1 LAGTPPPDAPPGP
14 SEVEPS
20 VAWRRVVRASSPEEV
35 LSAVASAAGCD
46 LRIVDG
52 DETSRTADG
61 ATATFDRFRVCA
73 FGGPGDEGRLR
84 AAARAGAEA
93 LAVWEAARDEVR
105 RANLRA
111 AEHGRDVEALQAL
124 GQELAAARD
133 ASELLAAVSQT
144 LHARVGLDACG
155 LVERPFAREPSRWIV
170 FRPGMGDAI
179 RSIAARAHGVPEG
192 TAEKDPRISVVLA
205 PGFDPGLPPRV
216 GGIER
221 DTLLVPIGLQD
232 AARVVLA
239 AVLTAEPDRRARRI
253 VQGVAGL
260 LALHLDRMEASARED
275 DVRFRAIVDGMPQAV
290 WLLDP
295 EARVV
300 RCNRAAE
307 ALGPT
312 LAPLPL
318 EPFRALGNFD
328 VSAAVTSVLRGGP
341 PATDSDV
348 RFPGGRVFSVTLS
361 PVRDAAE
368 NPVGAVL
375 VAEDV
380 TEARRLQSRVAQSE
394 RLSSLGRM
402 LSGVAHELNNPLAT
416 VIGFAEIARASPDH
430 PSLEKRLRLIHEEA
444 DRCRRIVGNLLRFAR
459 RQEPERKSVVLNEI
473 VEATLG
479 LLAYP
484 LRVDGI
490 RVETDLDR
498 SLPAIHA
505 DPHEIQQVLVNLVT
519 NAHQA
524 IRSTGGSGVVSVRTA
539 RKGDAAVVVE
549 VRDDGPGIP
558 DDLRD
563 RIFDPF
569 FTTKPPGEGTGLGLS
584 PVYGTVRSHGGSV
597 EVDSAPGCGAT
608 FVVTL
613 PTGVRA
619 ASAAD
624 PRPRT
629 TPDVSLRGCRVLV
642 VDDEPG
648 ICLLVREAL
657 EREGAEVCAANDAA
671 AVRTLLREEPFDL
684 IVCDLHMAG
693 LGAER
698 LHRLLLGVRP
708 DLARGIVLTTGDSVS
723 PEPERVAKAIGA
735 VLVHKPFDLP
745 ALLAAVRT
753 SLARRRAS

>member
-1 LAGTPPPDAPPGP
+1 MVRTPPPDAPHG
-14 SEVEPS
+14 SSSVEPR

-35 LSAVASAAGCD
+35 LAAVASAAGCD
-46 LRIVDG
+46 LRILEVDDG
-52 DETSRTADG
+52 TPAAG
-61 ATATFDRFRVCA
+61 ATVTFDRFRVGA
-73 FGGPGDEGRLR
+73 FGATGEEQRLR

-124 GQELAAARD
+124 GQDLAAARD
-133 ASELLAAVSQT
+133 ASELLSAVSRT
-144 LHARVGLDACG
+144 LHERVGLDACG
-155 LVERPFAREPSRWIV
+155 LVERPLGREPSRWIV
-170 FRPGMGDAI
+170 FRPGMREAI
-179 RSIAARAHGVPEG
+179 PTIVARACSVS
-192 TAEKDPRISVVLA
+192 AEAAASDPRISVVPS
-205 PGFDPGLPPRV
+205 PGFDPGLPART
-216 GGIER
+216 GGAER
-221 DTLLVPIGLQD
+221 DTLLVPVGVGD

-239 AVLTAEPDRRARRI
+239 AVLTAEPDRRALRI

-260 LALHLDRMEASARED
+260 LTLHLDRMEASARD
-275 DVRFRAIVDGMPQAV
+275 DEVRFRAIVDGMPQAV
-290 WLLDP
+290 WLLDS

-307 ALGPT
+307 ALGST
-312 LAPLPL
+312 LALPPL
-318 EPFRALGNFD
+318 EPIRALGAFD
-328 VSAAVTSVLRGGP
+328 VSASVTAVLRGGP
-341 PATDSDV
+341 RATDSEV
-348 RFPGGRVFSVTLS
+348 RLPGGRVFSITVS

-368 NPVGAVL
+368 NPLGVVL
-375 VAEDV
+375 VADDV
-380 TEARRLQSRVAQSE
+380 TEARRLHSRVAQSE

-416 VIGFAEIARASPDH
+416 VIGFAEIARAAPGH
-430 PSLEKRLRLIHEEA
+430 PGLEKRLRLIHEEA

-459 RQEPERKSVVLNEI
+459 RQEPERKAVVLNEI

-524 IRSTGGSGVVSVRTA
+524 IRSTGAGGVVSVRTA
-539 RKGDAAVVVE
+539 KKGGAAVVVE

-584 PVYGTVRSHGGSV
+584 LVYGTVRSHGGSV
-597 EVDSAPGCGAT
+597 EVESAPGCGAT

-613 PTGVRA
+613 PTGVPSR
-619 ASAAD
+619 SAAD
-624 PRPRT
+624 PEPGT
-629 TPDVSLRGCRVLV
+629 AIDASLGGCRILV

-648 ICLLVREAL
+648 VSLVVREAL
-657 EREGAEVCAANDAA
+657 EREGAAVAAANDAA
-671 AVRTLLREEPFDL
+671 AVRSRLREEPFDL

-723 PEPERVAKAIGA
+723 SEPERVARAIGA

-745 ALLAAVRT
+745 ALVAAVRT

>member
-1 LAGTPPPDAPPGP
+1 MPARSGTP
-14 SEVEPS
+14 ERR

-35 LSAVASAAGCD
+35 LAAVASACGCD
-46 LRIVDG
+46 LRLLEG
-52 DETSRTADG
+52 DEADA
-61 ATATFDRFRVCA
+61 ATAQATVTLDRFRVGA
-73 FGGPGDEGRLR
+73 FGAAADEERLR
-84 AAARAGAEA
+84 QMARAGAEA

-111 AEHGRDVEALQAL
+111 AEHGRDVEAFLAL

-133 ASELLAAVSQT
+133 ASELLAAVSRT
-144 LHARVGLDACG
+144 LHERVGLDACG
-155 LVERPFAREPSRWIV
+155 FVERPLGREPSRWVV
-170 FRPGMGDAI
+170 FRPGMRGAI
-179 RSIAARAHGVPEG
+179 HDIVARARVVPEER
-192 TAEKDPRISVVLA
+192 AVEAPRISVVPA
-205 PGFDPGLPPRV
+205 PGFDPELPPRA
-216 GGIER
+216 GDSAP
-221 DTLLVPIGLQD
+221 DTLIVPVG
-232 AARVVLA
+232 ARGSARVVFA

-260 LALHLDRMEASARED
+260 LTLHLDRMEASARDD

-290 WLLDP
+290 WLLDSD
-295 EARVV
+295 ARVV

-307 ALGPT
+307 ALSST
-312 LAPLPL
+312 LALPPL
-318 EPFRALGNFD
+318 EPVRALGAFD
-328 VSAAVTSVLRGGP
+328 VSASVTAVLRGGP
-341 PATDSDV
+341 AVTDPEV
-348 RFPGGRVFSVTLS
+348 RLSHGRVLSVTVS
-361 PVRDAAE
+361 PVRDALE
-368 NPVGAVL
+368 HPVGAVL
-375 VAEDV
+375 VADDV
-380 TEARRLQSRVAQSE
+380 TEVRRLQSRVAQSE

-416 VIGFAEIARASPDH
+416 VIGFAEIARAAPDH

-459 RQEPERKSVVLNEI
+459 RQEPERKAVVLNEI
-473 VEATLG
+473 VEATLA

-498 SLPAIHA
+498 SLPVVQA

-524 IRSTGGSGVVSVRTA
+524 IRSKGSPGVVSIRTA
-539 RKGDAAVVVE
+539 RKGEASVVIE

-584 PVYGTVRSHGGSV
+584 LVYGTVRSHGGSV
-597 EVDSAPGCGAT
+597 EVESAPGRGAK

-613 PTGVRA
+613 PIGLPA
-619 ASAAD
+619 ASVADAA
-624 PRPRT
+624 PRPG
-629 TPDVSLRGCRVLV
+629 PDVSLRGRRVLV

-648 ICLLVREAL
+648 VSLLVREAF
-657 EREGAEVCAANDAA
+657 EREGAAAFVANDAVA
-671 AVRTLLREEPFDL
+671 ARSLLRVESFDL

-708 DLARGIVLTTGDSVS
+708 HLAGSIVLTTGDSVS
-723 PEPERVAKAIGA
+723 PEPERVARTIGA
-735 VLVHKPFDLP
+735 ILVHKPFDLGD
-745 ALLAAVRT
+745 LLAA
-753 SLARRRAS
+753 ARATVARSRAS